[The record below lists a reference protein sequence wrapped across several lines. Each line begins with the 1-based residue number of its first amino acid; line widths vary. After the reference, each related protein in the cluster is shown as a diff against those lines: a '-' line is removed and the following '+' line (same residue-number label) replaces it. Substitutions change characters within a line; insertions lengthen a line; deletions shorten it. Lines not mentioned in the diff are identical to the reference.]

1 MHGACARSLLEIMR
15 ATGLRISQV
24 KGIRVEHLQKLAA
37 GASQEEADREMAEKK
52 LLVDERRRLA
62 DEALLM
68 RESLSGSETSS
79 PNFSRLQSLND
90 DGDSTAVPNRA

>member
-1 MHGACARSLLEIMR
+1 
-15 ATGLRISQV
+15 
-24 KGIRVEHLQKLAA
+24 
-37 GASQEEADREMAEKK
+37 MAEKK

-62 DEALLM
+62 EEAALM
-68 RESLSGSETSS
+68 RESVSGSETSS